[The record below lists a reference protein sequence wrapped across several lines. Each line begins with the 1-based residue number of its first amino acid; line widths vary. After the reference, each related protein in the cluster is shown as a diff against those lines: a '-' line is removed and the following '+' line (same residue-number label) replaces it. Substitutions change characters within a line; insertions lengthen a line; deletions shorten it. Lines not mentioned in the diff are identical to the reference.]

1 MGLRSGHAVRRAPTS
16 PLTEGNHC
24 LAASFHS
31 HPHQILVKTMSAIG
45 EGRARGSRAPGCPRF
60 REEAQC
66 PMDPASPL
74 PGGRDPQST
83 APQGNRRRHVRP
95 GAWLG
100 ALWVRGPLPG
110 LVPVR
115 RMGWGWGGGRDLNV
129 PRSWCVS
136 CLSATPV
143 TPGLACYSLRTR
155 QMTLARDAALAG
167 EAPGAM
173 PGCTLQPPK
182 AQRSESSA

>member
-1 MGLRSGHAVRRAPTS
+1 MPRGVLSLTPPSDPRKDHGCDWRRKSTRIAGSRVPPLPRGGTAPYGPSLASAGWARPTAYRSAGEPAAPCAAWSMARGAVGSRPTS
-16 PLTEGNHC
+16 G
-24 LAASFHS
+24 AGA
-31 HPHQILVKTMSAIG
+31 
-45 EGRARGSRAPGCPRF
+45 RALNG
-60 REEAQC
+60 
-66 PMDPASPL
+66 
-74 PGGRDPQST
+74 
-83 APQGNRRRHVRP
+83 
-95 GAWLG
+95 LG
-100 ALWVRGPLPG
+100 VG
-110 LVPVR
+110 V
-115 RMGWGWGGGRDLNV
+115 GRDLNV